1 MKVERTFCY
10 LAKAIHNALQHIAHL
25 QKRTSKEGE
34 LKVVALQ
41 MTQCAAANY
50 SELNDLAQRQQ
61 ALEAEVAAL
70 MDRWAYLEEIAEA
83 QK

>member
-1 MKVERTFCY
+1 M
-10 LAKAIHNALQHIAHL
+10 
-25 QKRTSKEGE
+25 
-34 LKVVALQ
+34 ALQ
-41 MTQCAAANY
+41 MAQCAAANY

-61 ALEAEVAAL
+61 VLEAEVAAL

>member
-1 MKVERTFCY
+1 MPKLTFGEQREY
-10 LAKAIHNALQHIAHL
+10 AEIEAVIA
-25 QKRTSKEGE
+25 SKEGE

-41 MTQCAAANY
+41 MAQCAAANY

-61 ALEAEVAAL
+61 VLEAEVAAL